1 MKNYKYSISQF
12 RWNKNE
18 NCFYASAPYLWDEN
32 RPECVDTFPN
42 GKKKF
47 IIQNPKT
54 NGFRRFSFLKEYDE
68 KREWAYDTY
77 TIEQTDTIWEFVSE
91 DGIKCR
97 ISQIP

>member
-12 RWNKNE
+12 RWDKNE

-32 RPECVDTFPN
+32 RPECVDAFPN

-68 KREWAYDTY
+68 KKEVEYATY

>member
-12 RWNKNE
+12 RWNKEN
-18 NCFYASAPYLWDEN
+18 NCFYASAAYLWDEN

-42 GKKKF
+42 QKKNF

-54 NGFRRFSFLKEYDE
+54 NGFRRFSFVKEYDE
-68 KREWAYDTY
+68 KREVEYTSY
-77 TIEQTDTIWEFVSE
+77 TIEQTDTIWEFQSE

>member
-12 RWNKNE
+12 RWNKEN
-18 NCFYASAPYLWDEN
+18 NCFYASAAYLWDEN
-32 RPECVDTFPN
+32 RPECVDAFPN
-42 GKKKF
+42 QKKNF

-68 KREWAYDTY
+68 KREVEYASY
-77 TIEQTDTIWEFVSE
+77 TIEQIDTIWEFISE

-97 ISQIP
+97 ISLMP

>member
-12 RWNKNE
+12 RWNTNE
-18 NCFYASAPYLWDEN
+18 NCFYASAAYLWDEN
-32 RPECVDTFPN
+32 RPECVDAFPN
-42 GKKKF
+42 QKKKF

-54 NGFRRFSFLKEYDE
+54 NGFRRFSFVKEYDE
-68 KREWAYDTY
+68 KIEVKYASY

-97 ISQIP
+97 ISLMP